1 MDWYRYKI
9 SEILKKFNVDEN
21 KGIKKSDLKKRQ
33 KLYGKNLLVEKR
45 QKSLLQKFLEQFS
58 DFMVITLLIAAVIS
72 FAMAITN
79 ENGDYVDPIIILFIV
94 IMNAIIGV
102 TQESRAEKAINSLKK
117 LASPHANVIRD
128 GVKKNIVSEDVVPGD
143 ILLLNTGDVVCA
155 DARIIESHDLSAE
168 ESALTGESNS
178 VRKDA
183 TANILR
189 DTPVA
194 EQKNMLFATSS
205 ITAGNAKAIVV
216 ETGMNTQV
224 GKIANLINK
233 EESPQTPL
241 QVKLSNTG
249 KILGIGVIICCC
261 IIFALG
267 LLQNTEP
274 FEMFMIS
281 ISLAVAAIPEGLPAV
296 VTIVLAA
303 GVRRMTSKNAII
315 RKLPAV
321 ETLGNANVI
330 CSDKTGT
337 LTQNKM
343 TVVEVRGVNGKTN
356 AESKL
361 GQKIIPYSMLCNNSE
376 VSSLGLGKV
385 KTTGEPTE
393 NALLLAG
400 VKHGYNKKELEKKY
414 KRIGEVPFNSARKL
428 MTTIHKSNNGDYK
441 IITKGAPDILA
452 KFCTH
457 YETNDGI
464 YPIESSVIRKIEQ
477 QNDSMASKALRVLAV
492 AYKDVG
498 AVPKKGDVESKLV
511 FCGLIGLI
519 DPPRP
524 QAKNAVKECLSAGIK
539 PVMITGDHVVTAI
552 AIAKDLG
559 IMSNNDKAMTG
570 KEIEKISQ
578 RELEKNIFSYSVFAR
593 VSPEHKVRIVKAFQ
607 ANGSVVAMT
616 GDGVNDAPAL
626 KVSDIGCA
634 MGKTGT
640 DVAKSAADM
649 IMTDDNFSTIVEAVK
664 QGRGIFDN
672 IKKTVHFLISSNV
685 GEIITVLTAFL
696 MKLPSPLLAIQL
708 LWVNLVTD
716 SFPALALGM
725 EPVDDDIMKRKP
737 EKTKSLFSKSMAFNI
752 AVEGSFIGA
761 ISLLAF
767 TIGRVYFDL
776 GYEPIIGR
784 TMSFAVLG
792 LSQLVH
798 AFNVRSEKSIF
809 KIGIFGNIKMLY
821 SFLLCTFL
829 QVSVISIPFLSIIFD
844 TKSLNF
850 SQWTIVVLLSFSPL
864 IISEIEK
871 MLINYMEM
879 SSRSKSKYSLKKQ
892 SIN

>member
-9 SEILKKFNVDEN
+9 SEILKKFNVSEN
-21 KGIKKSDLKKRQ
+21 KGICKSSLKKRQ
-33 KLYGKNLLVEKR
+33 KLHGKNLLAEKR
-45 QKSLLQKFLEQFS
+45 PKSLFKKFLEQFS
-58 DFMVITLLIAAVIS
+58 DFMVITLLIASAVS
-72 FAMAITN
+72 FIMAITN

-102 TQESRAEKAINSLKK
+102 TQESKAEKAINSLKK
-117 LASPHANVIRD
+117 LSSPHANVIRD
-128 GVKKNIVSEDVVPGD
+128 GCKKNIMSEDVVPGD
-143 ILLLNTGDVVCA
+143 ILLLDTGDVVCA
-155 DARIIESHDLSAE
+155 DARIIESHDLRVE
-168 ESALTGESNS
+168 ESSLTGESNS
-178 VRKDA
+178 VTKDA
-183 TANILR
+183 TAILPE
-189 DTPVA
+189 DTPIA

-233 EESPQTPL
+233 ENSPQTPL
-241 QVKLSNTG
+241 QLKLANTG

-261 IIFALG
+261 IIFILG
-267 LLQNTEP
+267 ILQNTEP

-296 VTIVLAA
+296 VTIVLAS

-343 TVVEVRGVNGKTN
+343 SVVEIKDVSGETNPKLSIGK
-356 AESKL
+356 
-361 GQKIIPYSMLCNNSE
+361 KIISYSVLCNNSE
-376 VSSLGLGKV
+376 ISSTGLGGA

-393 NALLLAG
+393 NALLMSG
-400 VKHGYNKKELEKKY
+400 IKHGMNKKDLEKTY
-414 KRIGEVPFNSARKL
+414 KRIGEIPFDSSRKL
-428 MTTIHKSNNGDYK
+428 MTTVHKCTDGK
-441 IITKGAPDILA
+441 FKVITKGAPDFLI
-452 KFCTH
+452 KYCTH
-457 YETNDGI
+457 YETNDGVF
-464 YPIESSVIRKIEQ
+464 PINSGVLKKIEQ
-477 QNDSMASKALRVLAV
+477 QNENMASRALRVLAV
-492 AYKDVG
+492 AYKDVNT
-498 AVPKKGDVESKLV
+498 VPKRNEVENKLI

-524 QAKNAVKECLSAGIK
+524 QAKKAVRECLSAGIK
-539 PVMITGDHVVTAI
+539 PVMITGDHVITAI

-559 IMSNNDKAMTG
+559 IMQANDKAMTG
-570 KEIEKISQ
+570 KELEKMSQ
-578 RELEKNIFSYSVFAR
+578 KDLEKNIFSYSVFAR

-634 MGKTGT
+634 MGMTGT

-649 IMTDDNFSTIVEAVK
+649 IMTDDNFSTIVEAVR

-685 GEIITVLTAFL
+685 GEIITVLTSFL
-696 MKLPSPLLAIQL
+696 LKLPSPLLAIQL

-725 EPVDDDIMKRKP
+725 EPVDKDIMKRKP

-767 TIGRVYFDL
+767 TIGRIYFDF
-776 GYEPIIGR
+776 GCEPVVGR
-784 TMSFAVLG
+784 TMAFAVLS
-792 LSQLVH
+792 LSQIVH

-809 KIGIFGNIKMLY
+809 EVGIFGNVKMIY
-821 SFLLCTFL
+821 SFILCTFL
-829 QVSVISIPFLSIIFD
+829 QVSVISIPMLNAIFD
-844 TKSLNF
+844 TKRLNF
-850 SQWTIVVLLSFSPL
+850 SQWFIVLVLSVSPL
-864 IISEIEK
+864 IISELEK
-871 MLINYMEM
+871 LLIYYGSKTKKDKKLYMP
-879 SSRSKSKYSLKKQ
+879 KANVKQ
-892 SIN
+892 